1 MSLDDLRIERRADK
15 RTLAADLAAAVAD
28 VLVECTD
35 GAGVAHVSLTGGSMG
50 EALLAALP
58 KAADGRPI
66 AWDRV
71 HVWWSDER
79 FVTADDEDRNDRPAL
94 PVLRRLGLPNGNVHP
109 MPAQGQVPDLAAAAV
124 AYADELQRW
133 AESLTNGL
141 SEEMPVPAFDLMLLG
156 VGPDGHVASLFP
168 HHRAQAAVGTTTVAV
183 EDSPKPPPSRVSLTF
198 PAIGSARRVWFTVAG
213 ADKADAVARAIQG
226 EQNPWE
232 CPASAVAGRL
242 ETVWWL
248 DDAAAGELTDAG

>member
-1 MSLDDLRIERRADK
+1 MSLDDLRIKRRADK

-28 VLVECTD
+28 VLVESTD

-79 FVTADDEDRNDRPAL
+79 FVPADDEDRNDRPAL

-109 MPAQGQVPDLAAAAV
+109 MPAQGQVPDLAAAMIAV
-124 AYADELQRW
+124 ADRLAAAAAPEPDRVWHAPTGPALTQAQLARHFADAAGVPLPKISGIPTPLLRAIGLFSPTMREL
-133 AESLTNGL
+133 AEVAYQFEAPFILDASRSERELGL
-141 SEEMPVPAFDLMLLG
+141 APTPIEEAASE
-156 VGPDGHVASLFP
+156 
-168 HHRAQAAVGTTTVAV
+168 TVAWW
-183 EDSPKPPPSRVSLTF
+183 RT
-198 PAIGSARRVWFTVAG
+198 
-213 ADKADAVARAIQG
+213 Q
-226 EQNPWE
+226 
-232 CPASAVAGRL
+232 AS
-242 ETVWWL
+242 
-248 DDAAAGELTDAG
+248 